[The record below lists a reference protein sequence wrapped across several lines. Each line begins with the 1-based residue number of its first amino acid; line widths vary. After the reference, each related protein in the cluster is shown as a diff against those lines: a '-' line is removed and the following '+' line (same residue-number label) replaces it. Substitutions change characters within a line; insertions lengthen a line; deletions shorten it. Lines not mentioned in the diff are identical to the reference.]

1 VPIQDQTRRKYWRL
15 FRTPLGNPIIKN
27 ELAEVAR
34 KSLVDYSNI
43 RAAMKEVE
51 REGIRGTKQIEDEI
65 RQIEAEGE
73 HGVTYRLLFAV
84 DGHIGQILVGLVLL
98 NKKTQQTP
106 RAAIDLAQSR
116 LRTWR
121 DNAPS

>member
-1 VPIQDQTRRKYWRL
+1 VPIQGQTHRKCWRL
-15 FRTPLGNPIIKN
+15 FQTPLGNPIIKS
-27 ELAEVAR
+27 ELAEVAK

-73 HGVTYRLLFAV
+73 YGVTYR
-84 DGHIGQILVGLVLL
+84 
-98 NKKTQQTP
+98 
-106 RAAIDLAQSR
+106 
-116 LRTWR
+116 R
-121 DNAPS
+121 DRVVR